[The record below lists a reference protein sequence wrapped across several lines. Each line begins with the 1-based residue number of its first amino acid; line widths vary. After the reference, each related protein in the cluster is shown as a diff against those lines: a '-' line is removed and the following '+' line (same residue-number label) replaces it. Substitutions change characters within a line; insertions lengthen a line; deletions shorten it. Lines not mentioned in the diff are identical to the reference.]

1 MKIHGC
7 GERNRILSYRP
18 PSSSPRSHKE
28 PKMILIFH
36 SNRELFF
43 SGIPGRKDIENLHQV
58 IQGAEDGSIDL
69 ARHAPPLSKKLGVTM
84 TFLKMMTDIMEDLKI
99 IELKNGIVYKG
110 NADMDWNI
118 NESAHFRLLNS
129 RMEAET
135 RLKMSSTNELK
146 QYVRALI
153 SN

>member
-1 MKIHGC
+1 
-7 GERNRILSYRP
+7 
-18 PSSSPRSHKE
+18 
-28 PKMILIFH
+28 
-36 SNRELFF
+36 
-43 SGIPGRKDIENLHQV
+43 
-58 IQGAEDGSIDL
+58 
-69 ARHAPPLSKKLGVTM
+69 M
-84 TFLKMMTDIMEDLKI
+84 TFLKMMTDIMEDLQI

-110 NADMDWNI
+110 NVDTDWNL
-118 NESAHFRLLNS
+118 NESTHFRLLNS